1 MLAASLPRCGVRLR
15 GPPEG
20 RRERSRRPATVSGDS
35 SGYESSGG
43 YETDEGVVTEGLVLS
58 SFLEQYG

>member
-1 MLAASLPRCGVRLR
+1 MLAASLPCAGVRLS
-15 GPPEG
+15 GPAA
-20 RRERSRRPATVSGDS
+20 RRARSRRPATVSGDS

-43 YETDEGVVTEGLVLS
+43 YETDDGAAPEGLVLG